1 MTTCYDCIVSHI
13 HVSHIYSEVGPLFI
27 KVIASASIAFLT
39 IPLLLKMNLL
49 VLSTILMLALSTS
62 ALNVRYVKPNS
73 SHPCPGQP
81 CLTWDQ
87 YTLNIT
93 YFTTGATFHFLTGNH
108 TVLNS
113 LKLSDTANITITG
126 NATVTLSNGGYI
138 ECVRVADLKVQG
150 LTFVPPTEKSEG
162 KQGKPNFNL
171 TDCHDTVLSELAFLG
186 SGVNNHV
193 LAIRGSDVL
202 IINSTFDKNLEG
214 GVILALQGSNISL
227 IANEFS
233 RNSIKKGVKPTT
245 GGAVHIKKS
254 KLTLT
259 GNIFADNTARQGGAI
274 YAYRSKVAMTGPN
287 VFVNN
292 SATSG
297 GAVSLDKYSTLLI
310 TDRDREMTPGIFNS
324 YQYLSLQAG
333 TIWFVNNTARSN
345 GYGGGG
351 AISVASESKLLV
363 LLNRT
368 SMTFENNMA
377 TEAGGAIFASQATI
391 IIIASDLNFNGNR
404 ASCGGAIWMKSAD
417 VNISTQ
423 AGQNITFIAN
433 TANTKLG
440 NGGAIYVENSNLTL
454 ANCTFSQNRAEYG
467 GAIYSE
473 GTHWIIIKGTMQF
486 MHNSAKYGGAWA
498 GLVGG
503 KWIIEDDAP
512 DEPSHWPLVH
522 KETIVFT
529 NNSANGGGGAIH
541 FSGVYAVFN
550 ANMHFERNKAPHGS
564 GGAIMIDYLG
574 GTLQVHGQSTSFV
587 NNTGHRGGAVYLL
600 AGEVFFKNNVIF
612 HNNTAYEGGAMYFSP
627 LSTMILEPMATIN
640 TSKNFAQSKGGVMYH
655 KDDPT
660 INQCMLHETTFDD
673 HLRLPSCFWKANP
686 LAKIISIND
695 TAGENGGFLYGG
707 LVNKCGDIYTAIPYE
722 YVFQVKSSSVP
733 AISSDPYYLCFCNYG
748 TNESHYFVR
757 ETSFNLVR
765 GQQFNISLIAF
776 AQPGNTV
783 RNASLFMKVGSLARL
798 DLAQSKQTLYP
809 QCTNV
814 SYNLY
819 SLRDQETLTPYV
831 DGPCHDTGTAALRIN
846 VTFLPCPDGFILD
859 KDRCICDER
868 LQAYDADCIVG
879 EPSYTV
885 RKAGSSFWMS
895 ALYNRSNK
903 AQNQSYQGLI
913 LYKTCPEDYCTS
925 DSVNITLDN
934 LDVQCD
940 LNRSGV
946 LCGACATDYS
956 LMLGSSKCQVC
967 SNTYL
972 TLLFPFAAAG
982 VALVVFLTSLRLTVA
997 TGMINGLILYANIV
1011 QANKHLFLPEAGHT
1025 SGFLSVF
1032 IAWLNLDLGIQT
1044 CFYDGMD
1051 AYSQT
1056 WLQFAFPLYVWTLM
1070 GLIVL
1075 TSRHSLTVSRLIGS
1089 NPIAVLA
1096 TLLLMSYAKVLKIVI
1111 AVYSFAKLDY
1121 PDNKTVTVW
1130 LKDANVPHLQSR
1142 HLLLTVVTSLALV
1155 CLFLPYTL
1163 LLLLAHKLYHYS
1175 DKKCFLWLNRL
1186 KPLLD
1191 SYYAP
1196 YKFHTRYWTGLML
1209 LVRCALYIQFS
1220 VGNSKLT
1227 SLVAII
1233 ITSSTAAGYLLSG
1246 RIYDSFFTNVLEA
1259 SLFVNLVM
1267 LSAATGIGT
1276 NSPALVETLV
1286 VIAFVSMMGIFVY
1299 HFHISYIT
1307 TSALWLRLR
1316 AKLCRLKEHLG
1327 LAAEEGVQTPLLAN
1341 VVRDNSSPKVVTR
1354 TWVSVREPLLEF

>member
-1 MTTCYDCIVSHI
+1 
-13 HVSHIYSEVGPLFI
+13 
-27 KVIASASIAFLT
+27 
-39 IPLLLKMNLL
+39 MNLL
-49 VLSTILMLALSTS
+49 VLLTILMLALSTS
-62 ALNVRYVKPNS
+62 ALNVRYVKSNS
-73 SHPCPGQP
+73 SHSCPGQP

-93 YFTTGATFHFLTGNH
+93 YFITGATFHFLTGNH

-126 NATVTLSNGGYI
+126 NATVTLSNGGFI
-138 ECVRVADLKVQG
+138 ECVHITNLKVQG
-150 LTFVPPTEKSEG
+150 LTFIPPTEKPEG

-171 TDCHDTVLSELAFLG
+171 TDCHNIVLSELAFLG
-186 SGVNNHV
+186 SGLNNHV
-193 LAIRGSDVL
+193 LTIRGSDVL

-254 KLTLT
+254 ELTLT
-259 GNIFADNTARQGGAI
+259 ENIFADNTARQGGAI
-274 YAYRSKVAMTGPN
+274 YAHRSKVTMTGPN

-297 GAVSLDKYSTLLI
+297 GAVSLDQHSTLLI
-310 TDRDREMTPGIFNS
+310 TDRDREMTPGIFNNYHYS
-324 YQYLSLQAG
+324 STLSLQAG
-333 TIWFVNNTARSN
+333 TIWFVNNTA
-345 GYGGGG
+345 
-351 AISVASESKLLV
+351 ASEA
-363 LLNRT
+363 
-368 SMTFENNMA
+368 F
-377 TEAGGAIFASQATI
+377 GY
-391 IIIASDLNFNGNR
+391 
-404 ASCGGAIWMKSAD
+404 
-417 VNISTQ
+417 
-423 AGQNITFIAN
+423 
-433 TANTKLG
+433 
-440 NGGAIYVENSNLTL
+440 GGAIYVEDSNLTL
-454 ANCTFSQNRAEYG
+454 ANCTFSQNRAGYG
-467 GAIYSE
+467 GAILSYGE
-473 GTHWIIIKGTMQF
+473 HRIIMKGMIQF
-486 MHNSAKYGGAWA
+486 MHNSAEYGGAVA

-503 KWIIEDDAP
+503 KWITEDDAP
-512 DEPSHWPLVH
+512 NEPSRWPLVQ

-529 NNSANGGGGAIH
+529 NNSANGGGGAIY
-541 FSGVYAVFN
+541 FSGVHAVFN
-550 ANMHFERNKAPHGS
+550 ASMHFESNKAPHGS
-564 GGAIMIDYLG
+564 GGAIMIDSNG
-574 GTLQVHGQSTSFV
+574 GTLLVHGQSTRFV
-587 NNTGHRGGAVYLL
+587 NNTGHRGGAIYLS
-600 AGEVFFKNNVIF
+600 AAEISFQNGVIF
-612 HNNTAYEGGAMYFSP
+612 HSNTAYEGGAMYFSP
-627 LSTMILEPMATIN
+627 LSSMIMERMVIIATF
-640 TSKNFAQSKGGVMYH
+640 KNFAESKGGVIYH

-660 INQCMLHETTFDD
+660 LDQCMVNKTSSFAGLYHDV
-673 HLRLPSCFWKANP
+673 HIPSCFLK
-686 LAKIISIND
+686 AKIRAKIFSTNN
-695 TAGENGGFLYGG
+695 TAGENGAFLYGG
-707 LVNKCGDIYTAIPYE
+707 LLDKCGDVSDESYTYAFH
-722 YVFQVKSSSVP
+722 VNSSSTP

-748 TNESHYFVR
+748 TNEYNCSVK
-757 ETSFNLVR
+757 ETNFHLVR
-765 GQQFNISLIAF
+765 GQQFNVSLIAL

-783 RNASLFMKVGSLARL
+783 INTPTTLFTKVSSLANL
-798 DLAQSKQTLYP
+798 DLAQGQQTLYP

-819 SLRDQETLTPYV
+819 SLRDQETLIPYV

-846 VTFLPCPDGFILD
+846 ITFLPCPDGFTLD
-859 KDRCICDER
+859 KDRCVCDER

-879 EPSYTV
+879 EPSCTV

-895 ALYNRSNK
+895 ALYNRPNK

-913 LYKTCPEDYCTS
+913 LYKTCPNDYCTS

-956 LMLGSSKCQVC
+956 LMLGSSKCQIC

-1011 QANKHLFLPEAGHT
+1011 QANKHLFLPETGHT

-1032 IAWLNLDLGIQT
+1032 IAWLNLDLGTQT

-1051 AYSQT
+1051 AYAQT

-1070 GLIVL
+1070 GFIVL
-1075 TSRHSLTVSRLIGS
+1075 TSRYSLTVSRLIGS

-1130 LKDANVPHLQSR
+1130 LKDANVPYLQSR
-1142 HLLLTVVTSLALV
+1142 HLLLTVVTSLVLF

-1163 LLLLAHKLYHYS
+1163 LLLLAHKLYRYS

-1220 VGNSKLT
+1220 VGNSHT
-1227 SLVAII
+1227 SLLAII
-1233 ITSSTAAGYLLSG
+1233 ITFTAAAVYLLSG
-1246 RIYDSFFTNVLEA
+1246 RIYDSFFSNVLEA

-1267 LSAATGIGT
+1267 LSAATSIGT

-1307 TSALWLRLR
+1307 TSALWLRLG
-1316 AKLCRLKEHLG
+1316 AKVCRLKECLG
-1327 LAAEEGVQTPLLAN
+1327 LAAEEEGVRTPLLAN
-1341 VVRDNSSPKVVTR
+1341 VVRDNSSPKLVTQ
-1354 TWVSVREPLLEF
+1354 TWVSVREPILEF